1 MHPSLANIGAY
12 IKTNTLALAPA
23 ARAAGTTQGPAIDTG
38 AFRSAVLAVAVGAAT
53 GTPTAIN
60 ATFTFESRG
69 STSGAEGA
77 PGAWAPVVDRD
88 GQELSV
94 VATAADGAVE
104 LDLDFS
110 LLGDDHD
117 QVRVKQ
123 VLAFTG
129 GATPTLL
136 TGAVLVLGGSNRLP
150 V

>member
-23 ARAAGTTQGPAIDTG
+23 ARAAGTTQGPTLDVLS
-38 AFRSAVLAVAVGAAT
+38 FRSAVLAVAVGAAT
-53 GTPTAIN
+53 GGPTGIS

-69 STSGAEGA
+69 STAGAEGV

-88 GQELSV
+88 GEELSV
-94 VATAADGAVE
+94 VATAADSAVE

-110 LLGDDHD
+110 FLGDDHD
-117 QVRVKQ
+117 QLRVKQ

-129 GATPTLL
+129 GATPTLA
-136 TGAVLVLGGSNRLP
+136 TGAVLVLGGANRLP

>member
-23 ARAAGTTQGPAIDTG
+23 ARAAGTVQGPTLDVLS
-38 AFRSAVLAVAVGAAT
+38 FRSAVLAVAVGAAT
-53 GTPTAIN
+53 GAPTTLS
-60 ATFTFESRG
+60 ATFTLESRG
-69 STSGAEGA
+69 STAGPEGV
-77 PGAWAPVVDRD
+77 PGDWAAVVDRD
-88 GQELSV
+88 GQTLSV
-94 VATAADGAVE
+94 VATAVDGAVE
-104 LDLDFS
+104 LDVDFS
-110 LLGDDHD
+110 FLGDDHD

-129 GATPTLL
+129 GTSPTLA

>member
-23 ARAAGTTQGPAIDTG
+23 ARAAGTTQGPAIDVPP
-38 AFRSAVLAVAVGAAT
+38 FRSAVLAVAVGAVT
-53 GTPTAIN
+53 GAPTGISAI
-60 ATFTFESRG
+60 FTFESRG
-69 STSGAEGA
+69 STAGDEGA

-88 GQELSV
+88 GQTLSV
-94 VATAADGAVE
+94 VATAVDGAVE
-104 LDLDFS
+104 LDVDLSFI
-110 LLGDDHD
+110 GDDHD

-129 GATPTLL
+129 GASPTLI